1 VTTNTS
7 EATNAGGATPATRA
21 AHARIRAQLPW
32 DDRDDFACARR
43 GLITTLPDGVIRDAE
58 GRVVWDIGQF
68 GFLDGEAPDTVN
80 PSLWRHAQLNAVHGL
95 FAVTPGIWQ
104 ARGFDISNVTFVRGA
119 TGWIVIDPLTTAET
133 ARAALDLLSRHVE
146 ARPVRAV
153 LYTHSHV
160 DHFGGVR
167 GVVSDEDVRAG
178 RVPIV
183 APAGFLE
190 AAISENVIAG
200 GAMARR
206 ALYQFGNLLPC
217 GPRGVVDAG
226 VGKTIP
232 SGTVGLIPPTVDVTT
247 TGQELELDGV
257 RFVFLMA
264 PDSEAP
270 AELCFFLPGLRALC
284 MAELCTAT
292 LHNVYTLR
300 GAQVR
305 DALAWSRYID
315 EALERFAADS
325 DVVFASHTWPRWGG
339 AVVRD
344 FLGIQRDL
352 YRHIHDQTMR
362 LANRGL
368 TMHEVAEEIVLPE
381 TIATKFHARG
391 YYGSVVHNAK
401 AVYQRYLG
409 WFDGNP
415 AHLHPLPP
423 VEAARRYVALTGG
436 IEALL
441 EKAEAAYEAG
451 DYRWVA
457 ELVNHAVFAEPEHAA
472 ARALQ
477 ARALEQLGYQ
487 AESAIWRN
495 FFLSGAHELRHG
507 VVRGRGPGTRRGA
520 RGTIPAMSAG
530 MLFDALGV
538 RIDATRAAGKR
549 LRINMAFTD
558 TGEEFVLRLDHATLG
573 WVAGRQDADADVTVR
588 LARATLDELVLSGM
602 DGRPAAPPAG
612 AIAVEGPR
620 PEALIE
626 LFGLLERPDPDFA
639 IVTP

>member
-1 VTTNTS
+1 MTTREAGQTS
-7 EATNAGGATPATRA
+7 ARGATEATRA
-21 AHARIRAQLPW
+21 VHARTRAELPW
-32 DDRDDFACARR
+32 DDRDDFTWARR
-43 GLITTLPDGVIRDAE
+43 GFVATLPDGTIRDAE
-58 GRVVWDIGQF
+58 GRVVWDVAQF
-68 GFLDGEAPDTVN
+68 GFLDGEAPDTVS

-95 FAVTPGIWQ
+95 FEVTPGVWQ
-104 ARGFDISNVTFVRGA
+104 VRGFDVSNVTFVRGA
-119 TGWIVIDPLTTAET
+119 TGWVVIDPLTNAET
-133 ARAALDLLSRHVE
+133 ARAALDLVSQHVE
-146 ARPVRAV
+146 TRPVRAV
-153 LYTHSHV
+153 IYTHSHV

-167 GVVSDEDVRAG
+167 GVVAEEDVRAG

-226 VGKTIP
+226 MGKTIP
-232 SGTVGLIPPTVDVTT
+232 TGTVGLIPPTVHVTA

-270 AELCFFLPGLRALC
+270 AELCFFLPGHRALC
-284 MAELCTAT
+284 MAELCTAS

-315 EALERFAADS
+315 EALERFAVDS

-339 AVVRD
+339 GVVRE
-344 FLGIQRDL
+344 FLEIQRDL
-352 YRHIHDQTMR
+352 YRHVHDQTMR

-368 TMHEVAEEIVLPE
+368 TMHEVSEDLALPE
-381 TIATKFHARG
+381 TIARKFHARG
-391 YYGSVVHNAK
+391 YYGTVVHNAK

-423 VEAARRYVALTGG
+423 VEAGRRYVALAGG

-441 EKAEAAYEAG
+441 EKAQAAYAAG
-451 DYRWVA
+451 DYRWVV
-457 ELVNHAVFAEPEHAA
+457 EVVNHAVFAEPEHVA
-472 ARALQ
+472 ARELQ
-477 ARALEQLGYQ
+477 ALALEQLGYQ

-507 VVRGRGPGTRRGA
+507 LAPQRGFGTRRGA
-520 RGTIPAMSAG
+520 RGTISAMSAG
-530 MLFDALGV
+530 MLFDALAV
-538 RIDATRAAGKR
+538 RVDAGKAAGKR
-549 LRINMAFTD
+549 LRINMAFSD
-558 TGEEFVLRLDHATLG
+558 TGEQFVLRLERATLG
-573 WVAGRQDADADVTVR
+573 WVAGRQDPEADVTVR
-588 LARATLDELVLSGM
+588 LARATLDELVISGM
-602 DGRPAAPPAG
+602 AGQAAPPPAG

-620 PEALIE
+620 PEALVE
-626 LFGLLERPDPDFA
+626 LFGLLERPDPNFP